1 MKKNYLLK
9 VMALLMTLLLMC
21 MPMKTFAAEEE
32 EKIQTEYSQARS
44 NPYYLK
50 RKITFIS
57 IFQKLKLLQ
66 DMEVE
71 VIDFRSITMML
82 RHHMVIVQVLPLLW
96 IQVYDAISQSMFM
109 ALTSGIRNMIY
120 MSKETRHTIYMDR
133 EYSEH
138 QILYGQQ
145 LEEHFM
151 LLMMKVRDI
160 LNWLTRTIIK

>member
-32 EKIQTEYSQARS
+32 EKVRQSTVRPEVILILKILGVLIIFC
-44 NPYYLK
+44 LK

-57 IFQKLKLLQ
+57 TFQKLKLLQ

-71 VIDFRSITMML
+71 VIDFRSIIMML
-82 RHHMVIVQVLPLLW
+82 THHMVIVQVLQLLW
-96 IQVYDAISQSMFM
+96 IQVYDAISWLMFM
-109 ALTSGIRNMIY
+109 VQTNGIRNIIY
-120 MSKETRHTIYMDR
+120 MSKETRHTIYMVR

-138 QILYGQQ
+138 PILYGQRR
-145 LEEHFM
+145 EEIFM
-151 LLMMKVRDI
+151 LLMMRARI
-160 LNWLTRTIIK
+160 F